1 MVKALNKS
9 NWPKPNKS
17 IEAALGR
24 FIIAWNVLEQQV
36 DFAIHEM
43 TGLDHDLATCVTA
56 NLGTKAKLDMC
67 QALAHCMGSVIG
79 SSLLSE
85 IDKLAG
91 ETANASGQLRNF
103 IFHGQPFQFIAE
115 QGSKDI
121 WIKLSARKGGV
132 RGPMVRL
139 SSKYANDCVATT
151 KDLVKRWEAVREK
164 VLKELSIYDCTFET
178 APTASA
184 AVPHS

>member
-1 MVKALNKS
+1 MARALNKS
-9 NWPKPNKS
+9 TWPKPNKS

-24 FIIAWNVLEQQV
+24 FIIAWNILEQQV

-43 TGLDHDLATCVTA
+43 TGLDHDLASCVTA

-67 QALAHCMGSVIG
+67 QALAHCMGNVIG
-79 SSLLSE
+79 PSLLSE

-103 IFHGQPFQFIAE
+103 IFHGQPFQFITE
-115 QGSKDI
+115 RGSKDV

-132 RGPMVRL
+132 RGPAVRL
-139 SSKYANDCVATT
+139 SSKYANDCVAAT
-151 KDLVKRWEAVREK
+151 KDLVKRWEVVRK
-164 VLKELSIYDCTFET
+164 RALKELSIYNHGF
-178 APTASA
+178 
-184 AVPHS
+184 